1 MAEGIAREELDA
13 LLARAQEYFPDATE
27 VIDAGS
33 LSPALVV
40 HTGPGLL
47 GIVVQNLDEQPGL

>member
-13 LLARAQEYFPDATE
+13 LLARAQEYFPDAAE